1 MFVFIQ
7 TVWEENNKFDEN
19 NKFGLSHAKCVVL
32 LSLDFKRL
40 FVQTVWEENNK
51 FCLYVYCKFGLI
63 PCELN

>member
-19 NKFGLSHAKCVVL
+19 NKFGLSHAKRVVL

-40 FVQTVWEENNK
+40 YLSK
-51 FCLYVYCKFGLI
+51 LYVKK
-63 PCELN
+63 

>member
-40 FVQTVWEENNK
+40 YLSKLYGKKITSFVCTFTVN
-51 FCLYVYCKFGLI
+51 LV
-63 PCELN
+63 